1 MYYSQPEVA
10 KLLRENGQ
18 IAICDGTEIPRL
30 LFFGQLF
37 LSWLKFNGLTASVED
52 KLYERENF
60 DLSKYRA
67 IAFSTNGEENRRKSF
82 EKIIKSFSPANL
94 KVIVVGNKVSY
105 LRIKDLTEKLGIKVV
120 VFDYYK
126 PMIFFSKMKRD
137 VGNMVPTSL
146 NEMWA
151 MDVLPEMFFNPK
163 EKWGQEE

>member
-1 MYYSQPEVA
+1 MYYSQSEVA
-10 KLLRENGQ
+10 KLLKENGP
-18 IAICDGTEIPRL
+18 ITICDGTEMPHL
-30 LFFGQLF
+30 PFFGQLF
-37 LSWLKFNGLTASVED
+37 LSWLKFNGLTTSIED

-60 DLSKYRA
+60 DLSKYKV

-94 KVIVVGNKVSY
+94 KVIVIGNEVSY

-126 PMIFFSKMKRD
+126 PMIFYSKMKRD
-137 VGNMVPTSL
+137 VGDMVEISL

-151 MDVLPEMFFNPK
+151 MDVLPEMFFDPK
-163 EKWGQEE
+163 EKWG